1 MNHWDPL
8 WRQSWYVPRAP
19 RADGNLGTN
28 PRSLPWLWISW
39 EKRYAIPTEIF
50 TFSSL
55 KIYVIV
61 GFSPQVDSFGTIFK
75 ESSRCFFPTLRLVF
89 QPLKSLGCFE
99 KSSKHQDT
107 ERSFE
112 ALASSVPFRFTARHR
127 TSGGWEVQG
136 QSVVFW
142 IHVFFFTP
150 QIGMKHVKKCETC
163 FKNQSLVLRVENAPW
178 FFSHLTQSWCNCN
191 VRCNGP
197 PTPCSVP
204 WETSTCVCFSKVCG
218 SSPRKRIFKSS
229 QGRILLEHTH
239 VSGMCRTCVH
249 VFEMIH
255 PDLSEY
261 RPGLVDKMNNQN
273 LLIPRELSWRTP
285 GP

>member
-1 MNHWDPL
+1 MFFPL
-8 WRQSWYVPRAP
+8 W
-19 RADGNLGTN
+19 G
-28 PRSLPWLWISW
+28 WL
-39 EKRYAIPTEIF
+39 K
-50 TFSSL
+50 
-55 KIYVIV
+55 
-61 GFSPQVDSFGTIFK
+61 Q
-75 ESSRCFFPTLRLVF
+75 
-89 QPLKSLGCFE
+89 LKSLGCFE

-127 TSGGWEVQG
+127 TSGGWEVQ
-136 QSVVFW
+136 VFPVELDSC
-142 IHVFFFTP
+142 VFFHP
-150 QIGMKHVKKCETC
+150 SNRDETC
-163 FKNQSLVLRVENAPW
+163 QKMWKMLQKPKPGFTSWECSMV

-197 PTPCSVP
+197 PTPRNVP